1 MSSIFGTFPTT
12 SFYMKLISEYL
23 HAFEA
28 YNLAIK
34 LISPIWAKSKA
45 KKAIRGERSIIPI
58 GGMSLR
64 NIRSTGSVA

>member
-34 LISPIWAKSKA
+34 LIKPSWAKSKT

-58 GGMSLR
+58 RGRKLR
-64 NIRSTGSVA
+64 KTRSTGSVA